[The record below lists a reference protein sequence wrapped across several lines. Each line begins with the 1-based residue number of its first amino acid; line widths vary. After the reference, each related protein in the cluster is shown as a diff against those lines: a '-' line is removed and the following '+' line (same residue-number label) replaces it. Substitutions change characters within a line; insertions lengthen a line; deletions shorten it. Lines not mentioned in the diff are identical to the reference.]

1 MEEKS
6 FVWTSDLTKRFF
18 QLRFDNEW
26 LFRKKK
32 QPWREFYKILL
43 KSGFPEEMTLNHV
56 RKKWSYTYDS
66 YRIAKKTNNK
76 QWKYFKIFDK
86 HFGKTQVL
94 DKYES
99 WTDEWRHKLII
110 CISEAKEIKL
120 DFQHMWRTV
129 ENALRCQDLPLDCC
143 IQDIKGLWHYI
154 RMTFNR
160 KYRLVM
166 RNSIDSED
174 WPLYDPMLEYHTK
187 YEPEYLERLSSMSA
201 GGMAA
206 IEFRLKHRPREKKKK
221 DEADDEFQW
230 SRDITESFIQIR
242 MQNDWLFRD
251 RKWAWSNLRQIMIE
265 EYGFPHCLSS
275 RDLSRKWAAIYAEY
289 QKAKA
294 TNNISWMYY
303 SLFEV
308 YFGESSMS
316 LNPLLGWQEEWVIN
330 LISTRTELEQLF
342 KMWEKKKETPWREVE
357 KKLRKMGIPLDH
369 SLLEI
374 EEIWRHLLKTF
385 KWKQKFASKG
395 ILNEQW
401 PYYEHVS
408 RYVDQHEAKEA
419 NDGDFEDDVKLYELK
434 KIAMEPKHEVTNV
447 CRSCSSDDGCVKIF
461 EETDDE
467 GLDVAYKLKVIGG
480 IEIQRSDTLPTQI
493 CLQCLQELENA
504 FKFRRQCQE
513 VDKNLRSSS
522 SFIKVELQLDDKH
535 HTNEICDGERQNY
548 EIEMDRDGVTM
559 ATKKKTSP
567 QMRPAR
573 KVIRRKKVRKSE
585 YEYLKVC
592 EVCGKHTRN
601 LKAHMDVH
609 SKDKCYSC
617 EICEKKFKF
626 KSGLIVHKATHNP
639 TPKKTCEVCGKSFHI
654 LSQYRRHYAYH
665 ANERKYGC
673 ETCGK
678 RFNSLD
684 ILKVHARI
692 HTDERPFSCS
702 ECGKTFRTAGCVGR
716 HKRIVHRNV
725 GLQKI

>member
-385 KWKQKFASKG
+385 K
-395 ILNEQW
+395 
-401 PYYEHVS
+401 
-408 RYVDQHEAKEA
+408 
-419 NDGDFEDDVKLYELK
+419 
-434 KIAMEPKHEVTNV
+434 
-447 CRSCSSDDGCVKIF
+447 
-461 EETDDE
+461 
-467 GLDVAYKLKVIGG
+467 
-480 IEIQRSDTLPTQI
+480 IQRSDTLPTQI

>member
-1 MEEKS
+1 MPNSAK
-6 FVWTSDLTKRFF
+6 FF
-18 QLRFDNEW
+18 
-26 LFRKKK
+26 
-32 QPWREFYKILL
+32 I
-43 KSGFPEEMTLNHV
+43 
-56 RKKWSYTYDS
+56 TY
-66 YRIAKKTNNK
+66 N
-76 QWKYFKIFDK
+76 
-86 HFGKTQVL
+86 
-94 DKYES
+94 
-99 WTDEWRHKLII
+99 
-110 CISEAKEIKL
+110 
-120 DFQHMWRTV
+120 FQ
-129 ENALRCQDLPLDCC
+129 
-143 IQDIKGLWHYI
+143 
-154 RMTFNR
+154 
-160 KYRLVM
+160 
-166 RNSIDSED
+166 
-174 WPLYDPMLEYHTK
+174 
-187 YEPEYLERLSSMSA
+187 
-201 GGMAA
+201 
-206 IEFRLKHRPREKKKK
+206 
-221 DEADDEFQW
+221 
-230 SRDITESFIQIR
+230 
-242 MQNDWLFRD
+242 
-251 RKWAWSNLRQIMIE
+251 
-265 EYGFPHCLSS
+265 
-275 RDLSRKWAAIYAEY
+275 
-289 QKAKA
+289 
-294 TNNISWMYY
+294 
-303 SLFEV
+303 
-308 YFGESSMS
+308 
-316 LNPLLGWQEEWVIN
+316 
-330 LISTRTELEQLF
+330 
-342 KMWEKKKETPWREVE
+342 
-357 KKLRKMGIPLDH
+357 
-369 SLLEI
+369 
-374 EEIWRHLLKTF
+374 
-385 KWKQKFASKG
+385 
-395 ILNEQW
+395 
-401 PYYEHVS
+401 
-408 RYVDQHEAKEA
+408 
-419 NDGDFEDDVKLYELK
+419 
-434 KIAMEPKHEVTNV
+434 
-447 CRSCSSDDGCVKIF
+447 
-461 EETDDE
+461 
-467 GLDVAYKLKVIGG
+467 
-480 IEIQRSDTLPTQI
+480 IQRSDTLPTQI